1 MEKIIE
7 KASILIEALPYIKE
21 FYGKTVVIKYGGSA
35 IESGDESIKE
45 AVFKDIA
52 IMKYVG
58 IRVVIVHG
66 GGKKITE
73 IANKLGKKSE
83 FKDGYRVTDNEMINI
98 TEMVLNHVNKE
109 IVTGLINHGIKA
121 VGISGR
127 DAGLIYARKKSDEYG
142 LVGKITKVNPKIIE
156 DLEKENYVVVISP
169 LASWENNPRVPLN
182 INADDAASSI
192 AASLKAKKF
201 FLLTDVDGIYKD
213 ISNKNSLIS
222 SLTLNE
228 AIKLIKEDFIKGG
241 MIPKVN
247 SCINAVKNGVEK
259 AHIINGNIP
268 HALLLEMFTEKGIG
282 TQIIG

>member
-142 LVGKITKVNPKIIE
+142 LVGEITKVNPKIIE

>member
-1 MEKIIE
+1 MDKIIE
-7 KASILIEALPYIKE
+7 KASILIEALPYIRE

-35 IESGDESIKE
+35 IESGGEIKE

-58 IRVVIVHG
+58 IKVVIVHG

-73 IANKLGKKSE
+73 IADKMGKKSR
-83 FKDGYRVTDNEMINI
+83 FKNGYRITDDEMIGI
-98 TEMVLNHVNKE
+98 TEMVLNHVNKD
-109 IVTGLINHGIKA
+109 IVTGLMNHGINA

-127 DAGLIYARKKSDEYG
+127 DAGLIYANKKGEIYG
-142 LVGKITKVNPKIIE
+142 LVGEISKVNPKIIE
-156 DLEKENYVVVISP
+156 DMEKENYVVVISP
-169 LASWENNPRVPLN
+169 LAIWEDNVRIPLN
-182 INADDAASSI
+182 VNADDAAASI

-201 FLLTDVDGIYKD
+201 FLLTDVDGVYKD
-213 ISNKNSLIS
+213 INDKTSLIS

-228 AIKLIKEDFIKGG
+228 ALELIEKDFIKGG
-241 MIPKVN
+241 MIPKVI
-247 SCINAVKNGVEK
+247 SCIEAVKNGVEK

-282 TQIIG
+282 TQIVK